1 MTLPN
6 FLIIGAHKAGTSS
19 LSYYLSQHPDIFM
32 PLLKEARF
40 FAYDQNNPDHRRK
53 VPQVFPV
60 ATLEEYE
67 RLFDGVKKERAIGEA
82 TPEYLCSPIA
92 ATYIKKHIPQAKLIA
107 ILRNPIDRAYSG
119 YQMEVRSKR
128 LQGPLPPKSFNEN
141 ERWIKT
147 SFYFNN
153 LKRYFDN
160 FSSSQIQVFIFEDMV
175 SDVLGTVKEIFQFL
189 EVDDAFVPSIT
200 VKNSGGVIKHK
211 QLHKLLRDRR
221 SFRIIKPFI
230 PYRLRTIVHNLRNK
244 CREKAPP
251 LPKEMREQLAEL
263 YRADIERLE
272 ELLNKDLS
280 IWRK

>member
-1 MTLPN
+1 M
-6 FLIIGAHKAGTSS
+6 IIGAHKAGTSS